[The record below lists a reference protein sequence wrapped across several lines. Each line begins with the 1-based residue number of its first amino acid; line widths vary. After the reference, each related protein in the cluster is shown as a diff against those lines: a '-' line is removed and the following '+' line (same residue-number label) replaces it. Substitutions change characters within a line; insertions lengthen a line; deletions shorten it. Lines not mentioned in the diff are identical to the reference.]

1 MYRNISTPLPIQY
14 VCARTMPRAKKDYT
28 ILKKT
33 TVFCGTTVLFYE
45 LRQNSLVG
53 EPSLCFKYLWSYSV
67 LSYSTR
73 YLLLLQHFL
82 RIMVHTHLIFYM
94 CIFAFCSFSG
104 WNRINRLLQ
113 LAFKDFFIFLNSTNL
128 PHPRKEEW
136 KCSVAT
142 YTIGWSDF

>member
-53 EPSLCFKYLWSYSV
+53 EPSLC
-67 LSYSTR
+67 
-73 YLLLLQHFL
+73 
-82 RIMVHTHLIFYM
+82 
-94 CIFAFCSFSG
+94 
-104 WNRINRLLQ
+104 
-113 LAFKDFFIFLNSTNL
+113 
-128 PHPRKEEW
+128 
-136 KCSVAT
+136 
-142 YTIGWSDF
+142 